1 MCFSSPSAPPPAPPP
16 APPAQIPTIELGDNL
31 EAGGKKR
38 KKQGS
43 SLLQIPLMT
52 GASAGLGIPMG
63 PK

>member
-1 MCFSSPSAPPPAPPP
+1 
-16 APPAQIPTIELGDNL
+16 LGDNL

-52 GASAGLGIPMG
+52 GATAGLGIPMG